1 MKREDVLAFC
11 GRPWDEIRRAK
22 EEFWLSEREGM
33 TLSEAFD
40 LADSL
45 RLSALQLA
53 GDSFL
58 TDRTEDLRDLIELK
72 RMLTRADAARRR

>member
-1 MKREDVLAFC
+1 
-11 GRPWDEIRRAK
+11 
-22 EEFWLSEREGM
+22 M

-45 RLSALQLA
+45 RLSALQIA

-58 TDRTEDLRDLIELK
+58 TDRDEDLRDLIELK
-72 RMLTRADAARRR
+72 RMLTRADAAGRR